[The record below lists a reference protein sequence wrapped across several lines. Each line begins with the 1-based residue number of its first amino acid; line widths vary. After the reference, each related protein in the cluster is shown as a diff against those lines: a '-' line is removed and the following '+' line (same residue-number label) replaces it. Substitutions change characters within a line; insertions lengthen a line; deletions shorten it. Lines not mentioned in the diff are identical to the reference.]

1 MSDFCSRLA
10 LDRVRDGDTIDLDA
24 GDEERSAIAGRL
36 RLDSLDRL
44 EAHVALHRDKDI
56 IVAKGRV
63 RASLTQSCVATGE
76 PVVSDVDEPFEIRF
90 VPEPGGDRHDEEI
103 ELGEEDCDIVFHDG
117 STIDLGAAVTDTLG
131 LAIDPYP
138 RSAGADAALRE
149 AGVLSESEAGPFA
162 VLAQLR
168 KGNGEP

>member
-1 MSDFCSRLA
+1 MSDFCNRVA
-10 LDRVRDGDTIDLDA
+10 LDRIRDGDTIDLEA
-24 GDEERSAIAGRL
+24 GDGARASIAGRL
-36 RLDSLDRL
+36 GLDSLDRL
-44 EAHVALHRDKDI
+44 EAHVALHRDKDMV
-56 IVAKGRV
+56 VARGRV

-90 VPEPGGDRHDEEI
+90 VPDPGGDLQDEEI
-103 ELGEEDCDIVFHDG
+103 ELGESDCDIVFHDG
-117 STIDLGAAVTDTLG
+117 SAIDLGAAVTDTLA

-138 RSAGADAALRE
+138 RSAGAEAALRE
-149 AGVLSESEAGPFA
+149 AGVMSESEAGPFA